1 MGKIILWLLLALL
14 GVSVCYILLLSIAAL
29 LVNPEKEYTHD
40 SPFYRKLLYSATA
53 CAIRLLHIRIQT
65 DGMEKVPTSG
75 RFLLVCNHRSNFDP
89 ILTWYILRKYNLAF
103 VSKPENFHIPI
114 FGRLIRRCCFLAID
128 RENPKNA
135 LVTIQKAAE
144 LLERD
149 EVNVAIYPEGT
160 RSKDCVLLP
169 FHNGVFKIA
178 QKANVP
184 ILVAAIQG
192 TEQIHKN
199 WYRRRTQVQ
208 FDIIETIPAA
218 FVAENRTAVIGQRV
232 LDDLNQGL
240 REKGERH
247 EKLHDSV

>member
-1 MGKIILWLLLALL
+1 MGKALLWLLAALL
-14 GVSVCYILLLSIAAL
+14 GVSLCYILLLGTAAL
-29 LVNPEKEYTHD
+29 LVDTNREYPTD
-40 SPFYRKLLYSATA
+40 SPFYRMLLYSATA
-53 CAIRLLHIRIQT
+53 CAIRLLHIHINVRGT
-65 DGMEKVPTSG
+65 EKLPSSG

-89 ILTWYILRKYNLAF
+89 ILTWQILRKYNLAF

-135 LVTIQKAAE
+135 LLTIQKAAE

-149 EVNVAIYPEGT
+149 AVNVAIYPEGT
-160 RSKDCVLLP
+160 RSKNCVLLP

-178 QKANVP
+178 QKAGVP
-184 ILVAAIQG
+184 IAVAAIQG

-199 WYRRRTQVQ
+199 WYRRSTQVQ

-218 FVAENRTAVIGQRV
+218 FVTESRTAVIGQRV
-232 LDDLNQGL
+232 LDDLTQVL

-247 EKLHDSV
+247 EKLHNSV